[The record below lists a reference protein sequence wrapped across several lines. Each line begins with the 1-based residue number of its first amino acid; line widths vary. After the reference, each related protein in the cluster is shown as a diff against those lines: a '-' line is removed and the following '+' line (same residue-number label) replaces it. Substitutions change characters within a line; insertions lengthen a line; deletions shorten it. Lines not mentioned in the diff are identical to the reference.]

1 MFKVKDTR
9 TTSVLMSRDN
19 FIFNFVKYAELT
31 IRARERHHRTT
42 SLTYTLS
49 SDDTI
54 ADFKQVNNGWLITVS
69 GFKLG
74 LESYYL

>member
-1 MFKVKDTR
+1 MLKVNYKGTR
-9 TTSVLMSRDN
+9 TTSQNN
-19 FIFNFVKYAELT
+19 FTDIQ
-31 IRARERHHRTT
+31 
-42 SLTYTLS
+42 LS